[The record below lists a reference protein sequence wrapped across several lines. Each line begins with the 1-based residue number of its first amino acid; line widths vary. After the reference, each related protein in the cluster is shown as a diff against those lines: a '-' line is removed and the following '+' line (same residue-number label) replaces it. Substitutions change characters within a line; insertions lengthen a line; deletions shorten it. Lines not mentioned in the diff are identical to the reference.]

1 MGFPVNNIK
10 NFEEHIKHNSSNKM
24 ALVIMANAYSE
35 SKAVE
40 LVSRNFE
47 LLDTLSDEVYFYLP
61 GYHVI
66 GREVVNG
73 NPMFED
79 EWFRENEKREFMD
92 SHIPNIH
99 TVCVNSRRLGRISFN
114 EAAFA
119 DFAMEFTHKINGYV
133 YLGCQMILIPI
144 NSGRYLEYN
153 DAKVYDLDKIVN
165 EPGGTSLDTFIYST
179 FHILRND
186 DMSRYRNTITNHFLG
201 KTEMSTLEK
210 LDQLYNDSIKTRYHE
225 DRYEIVIRNVIID
238 MERWLNWHLYEEFY
252 FISYSTNNVMY
263 AEYLKS
269 FMQTRKLRVWIAPDG
284 IPQGRDYS
292 QTVPTAIKHAKH
304 FILILTEDSANSRWV
319 MRELDVAISNEHQMK
334 VKILLADGYTIEKM
348 RSNLELSFYLNKIQ
362 IHFFYDDIIHDEE
375 MFRRFI
381 L

>member
-1 MGFPVNNIK
+1 
-10 NFEEHIKHNSSNKM
+10 
-24 ALVIMANAYSE
+24 
-35 SKAVE
+35 
-40 LVSRNFE
+40 
-47 LLDTLSDEVYFYLP
+47 
-61 GYHVI
+61 
-66 GREVVNG
+66 
-73 NPMFED
+73 
-79 EWFRENEKREFMD
+79 
-92 SHIPNIH
+92 
-99 TVCVNSRRLGRISFN
+99 
-114 EAAFA
+114 
-119 DFAMEFTHKINGYV
+119 
-133 YLGCQMILIPI
+133 
-144 NSGRYLEYN
+144 
-153 DAKVYDLDKIVN
+153 
-165 EPGGTSLDTFIYST
+165 
-179 FHILRND
+179 
-186 DMSRYRNTITNHFLG
+186 
-201 KTEMSTLEK
+201 
-210 LDQLYNDSIKTRYHE
+210 
-225 DRYEIVIRNVIID
+225 
-238 MERWLNWHLYEEFY
+238 
-252 FISYSTNNVMY
+252 MY